1 MIDLHCHILPGLDDG
16 AQTMEDSLDMART
29 AAGDGIHTIAATP
42 HADKWGANPD
52 EEDLERQVAQ
62 LQEALDAKGVPI
74 RVVPGLENHLT
85 PDLVSGKIVPLNH
98 TRYFLVELPFEEFPH
113 YVEQALFQLQ
123 LKGYTPILAHPERN
137 AVLRSDPEALR
148 GLVERGILA
157 QLTAASLLGVFGKK
171 TREASESYLR
181 QGLVQV
187 LATDSHSAT
196 GGRRP
201 ILSEALAVAAR
212 LIGPERA
219 QALVTENPERILK
232 GEAVEVETAVAARS
246 RHWGFWK

>member
-16 AQTMEDSLDMART
+16 AQTLEESLEMARV

-42 HADKWGANPD
+42 HADLWGTNPD
-52 EEDLERQVAQ
+52 QEDLEDRVAR
-62 LQEALDAKGVPI
+62 LQEALEAQSIPVRI
-74 RVVPGLENHLT
+74 VPGLENHLT
-85 PDLVSGKIVPLNH
+85 PELLSGQVVPLNR
-98 TRYFLVELPFEEFPH
+98 TGFVLVELPFEEYPH
-113 YVEQALFQLQ
+113 YVEEALFQLQ

-137 AVLRSDPEALR
+137 AILRSSHDVLR

-171 TREASESYLR
+171 TREASEAFLL

-187 LATDSHSAT
+187 LATDSHSPT

-201 ILSEALAVAAR
+201 LLGEALAVAAR
-212 LIGPERA
+212 LIGPEPA
-219 QALVTENPERILK
+219 QALVTSTPERILR
-232 GEAVEVETAVAARS
+232 GEPVEVETPVAARP
-246 RHWGFWK
+246 RRWGFWR